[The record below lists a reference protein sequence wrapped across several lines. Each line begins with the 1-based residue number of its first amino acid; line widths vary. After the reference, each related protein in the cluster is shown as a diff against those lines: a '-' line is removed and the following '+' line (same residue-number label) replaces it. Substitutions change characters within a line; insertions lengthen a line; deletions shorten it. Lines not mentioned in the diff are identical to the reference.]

1 MIRNNNLNERERKF
15 LTYLNT
21 NEDYPLKK
29 DFFKF
34 LLVSSKAS
42 KDSIANFFDGFL
54 ADMLIYN
61 CDNYYL
67 IIYQNKDKLE
77 LENFIEMFNDD
88 MGTRSMIFEGFYI
101 NKDNSTYLYEFL
113 DIIDKEF
120 VFSKM
125 YSNISDLILLCNN
138 NRLLLDKLKQIV
150 LDKYLKDSSFINL
163 VKTLFKNNL
172 NVSKTANDLYMH
184 RNTLNNKLN
193 SLERDT
199 TLSIQN
205 FISAVAIYE
214 LLK

>member
-184 RNTLNNKLN
+184 RNTLNNKLS

>member
-1 MIRNNNLNERERKF
+1 MIKNINLNEKERKF
-15 LTYLNT
+15 LSYLNN
-21 NEDYPLKK
+21 NEEYPLKK

-42 KDSIANFFDGFL
+42 KESIANFFDGFL
-54 ADMLIYN
+54 VDMLIYS

-101 NKDNSTYLYEFL
+101 NKENCTYLQEFL
-113 DIIDKEF
+113 DIMDKEF

-125 YSNISDLILLCNN
+125 YSNISDLILICNN
-138 NRLLLDKLKQIV
+138 NRFLLDKLKQIV
-150 LDKYLKDSSFINL
+150 LDKYLQDGSFINL
-163 VKTLFKNNL
+163 VRTLFKNNL

-184 RNTLNNKLN
+184 RNTLNNKLS
-193 SLERDT
+193 SLESDT

>member
-101 NKDNSTYLYEFL
+101 NKDNSTYLHEFL

-184 RNTLNNKLN
+184 RNTLNNKLS